1 MGIINEEELETMTL
15 PLDDETMNAIINEGE
30 KVRLPDIPPG
40 QTEANRKV
48 KGRKRERKKEKSI
61 THLVV
66 LMTPCTLTVSS

>member
-1 MGIINEEELETMTL
+1 MGILKQEELETMAL

-48 KGRKRERKKEKSI
+48 KKKERAYIHVYESVI
-61 THLVV
+61 DLA
-66 LMTPCTLTVSS
+66 CEWY